1 MLHETVSARP
11 GEDTKRSV
19 RKTRGGSGI
28 PLAVVREMAGHA
40 SLATT
45 DKYVRLA
52 RNELSAAAAAINAY
66 AAPYMSPYTDVDGE

>member
-1 MLHETVSARP
+1 MRATAIVLWIRA
-11 GEDTKRSV
+11 
-19 RKTRGGSGI
+19 GI

-45 DKYVRLA
+45 DKYVRPA

-66 AAPYMSPYTDVDGE
+66 MSPYTGANGAQRHVAGMTG